1 MSTTGRKGGWRWGG
15 VQARGIPLG
24 TYGSAFFRRR
34 LRLDG
39 DDARSHMHVMG
50 KSGSGKSRWLA
61 GFYVNLLKAGYSA
74 TLIDPHGDLAR
85 LVLAQLLAD
94 GYFDREEAYD
104 RLLYLDVPRGAREGR
119 YLRFNCLKQ
128 PYDTHT
134 TTRLTLEAMR
144 RAFPELD
151 RNAGHAAPAFEQI
164 VTAGT
169 HVLVDN
175 ALPFS
180 ELRSVLLDKARRERL
195 LRQVADPLI
204 HGFFHGEYDA
214 YGTGDRL
221 NLAGCTLR
229 RLFLL
234 LYAPVLGFAL
244 AAPDNQLEYR
254 SILQENR
261 SLIVNLAIHDPDAK
275 RLLGALLTVAAE
287 QGAKSRADVAATDRG
302 GTHYVIVDE
311 CQLFVS
317 NSSAALNEMLS
328 QTRKFGM
335 FVVLSHQTRDQIP
348 ERMWGALQNV
358 EVDITFRT
366 GREDA
371 ERQAKVVGS
380 VDPHAV
386 KHEVAVGQERSHP
399 AFYSLPE
406 QWEGWTQQV
415 VGLKKRFAFVKHP
428 SGQTVKMQSLALPDP
443 AVAPER
449 LAAVEKHYLQRCF
462 RPVAMTPPR
471 DELVFVAG
479 RVGRPRWEETS

>member
-1 MSTTGRKGGWRWGG
+1 MRWRE
-15 VQARGIPLG
+15 QTKSIPLG
-24 TYGSAFFRRR
+24 TYGSALFKRR
-34 LRLDG
+34 LHLDG
-39 DDARSHMHVMG
+39 QDARSHMHVMG

-85 LVLAQLLAD
+85 LVLAQLVAD
-94 GYFDREEAYD
+94 GYFEREGAFQ
-104 RLLYLDVPRGAREGR
+104 RLQYLDIPAAAKVGR
-119 YLRFNCLKQ
+119 YLNFNCLQQ

-151 RNAGHAAPAFEQI
+151 RNAGNAARAFEQI

-169 HVLVDN
+169 HVLIDN

-180 ELRSVLLDKARRERL
+180 ELRSVLLDKGRRDGL

-204 HGFFHGEYDA
+204 HAYFQDEFDA
-214 YGTGDRL
+214 YDRGERMHL
-221 NLAGCTLR
+221 LGSTLR

-234 LYAPVLGFAL
+234 LYAPVVRFAL
-244 AAPDNQLEYR
+244 SAPDNDLEYR
-254 SILQENR
+254 TILQENR
-261 SLIVNLAIHDPDAK
+261 SVIVNLAIQDPDAK
-275 RLLGALLTVAAE
+275 RLLGCLLTVFAE
-287 QGAKSRADVAATDRG
+287 QGAKSRSDVSAAGRT

-311 CQLFVS
+311 CQLFLS

-366 GREDA
+366 GRADA
-371 ERQAKVVGS
+371 EQQAKVVGS
-380 VDPHAV
+380 VDPDAI
-386 KHEVAVGQERSHP
+386 KHEVKEGQERSHP

-406 QWEGWTQQV
+406 QWETITQQV
-415 VGLKKRFAFVKHP
+415 TGLKKRFAFVRQPNGH
-428 SGQTVKMQSLALPDP
+428 TVKIESLPLPDP
-443 AVAPER
+443 TVDPER
-449 LAAVEKHYLQRCF
+449 LAAIEARYLEQGF
-462 RPVAMTPPR
+462 RPATRALPAGEVIFTPQAAAR
-471 DELVFVAG
+471 S
-479 RVGRPRWEETS
+479 RWDDA

>member
-1 MSTTGRKGGWRWGG
+1 MRWGP
-15 VQARGIPLG
+15 QTQSIPLG
-24 TYGSAFFRRR
+24 TYGSALFRRR

-39 DDARSHMHVMG
+39 QDAKSHMHVMG

-74 TLIDPHGDLAR
+74 TLVDPHGDLAR
-85 LVLAQLLAD
+85 LVLAQLVAD
-94 GYFDREEAYD
+94 GYFDREDAYQ
-104 RLLYLDVPRGAREGR
+104 RLLYLDVPAAAKANR
-119 YLRFNCLKQ
+119 YLNFNCLKQ

-151 RNAGHAAPAFEQI
+151 RNAGNAAPAFEQI

-180 ELRSVLLDKARRERL
+180 ELRSVLLDKARRDQL

-204 HGFFHGEYDA
+204 HDYFRDEFDA
-214 YGTGDRL
+214 YDKGERMHLLGS
-221 NLAGCTLR
+221 TLR

-234 LYAPVLGFAL
+234 LYAPVVRFAL
-244 AAPDNQLEYR
+244 SAEENQLEYR
-254 SILQENR
+254 RILAQNQ

-275 RLLGALLTVAAE
+275 RLLGCLLTVFAE
-287 QGAKSRADVAATDRG
+287 QGAKSRSDVAAAGRA

-311 CQLFVS
+311 CQLFLS

-358 EVDITFRT
+358 EVDVTFRT

-380 VDPHAV
+380 VDPDAI
-386 KHEVAVGQERSHP
+386 KHEVTVGQERSHP

-415 VGLKKRFAFVKHP
+415 TGLKKRFAFVKHP
-428 SGQTVKMQSLALPDP
+428 SGRTVKIESLPLPDPVVDPGRLAAIEARYLEQGFRSKELALP
-443 AVAPER
+443 AAEVVFAP
-449 LAAVEKHYLQRCF
+449 
-462 RPVAMTPPR
+462 PMPS
-471 DELVFVAG
+471 
-479 RVGRPRWEETS
+479 RPRWDEG

>member
-1 MSTTGRKGGWRWGG
+1 MRWG
-15 VQARGIPLG
+15 APTPSIPLG
-24 TYGSAFFRRR
+24 TYGPALFRRR

-39 DDARSHMHVMG
+39 QDAKSHMHVMG

-61 GFYVNLLKAGYSA
+61 GFYVNLLKAGHSA

-85 LVLAQLLAD
+85 LVLAQLVAD
-94 GYFDREEAYD
+94 GYFEREDAYQ
-104 RLLYLDVPRGAREGR
+104 RLRYLDIPTAAKAGR
-119 YLRFNCLKQ
+119 YLNFNCLKQ

-151 RNAGHAAPAFEQI
+151 RNAGNAAPAFEQI

-169 HVLVDN
+169 HVLVEN
-175 ALPFS
+175 GLPFS
-180 ELRSVLLDKARRERL
+180 ELRRVLLDKAWRDQL

-204 HGFFHGEYDA
+204 HAYFQDEFDA
-214 YGTGDRL
+214 YDRGERMHL
-221 NLAGCTLR
+221 LGSTLR

-234 LYAPVLGFAL
+234 LYAPVVRFAL
-244 AAPDNQLEYR
+244 SAEENHLEYR
-254 SILQENR
+254 SILAQNQ

-275 RLLGALLTVAAE
+275 RLLGCLLTVFAE
-287 QGAKSRADVAATDRG
+287 QGAKSRADVDAGARS

-311 CQLFVS
+311 CQLFLS

-348 ERMWGALQNV
+348 ERIWGALQNV

-380 VDPHAV
+380 VDPDAI
-386 KHEVAVGQERSHP
+386 KHEVKEGQERSHP

-406 QWEGWTQQV
+406 QWEHWTQQV
-415 VGLKKRFAFVKHP
+415 TGLKTRFAFVKHP
-428 SGQTVKMQSLALPDP
+428 SGQTVKIQSLPLPDP
-443 AVAPER
+443 VVDPAR
-449 LAAVEKHYLQRCF
+449 LAQGEQHYLQTCF
-462 RPVAMTPPR
+462 RTVSLGAAQDAVIFDR
-471 DELVFVAG
+471 HDQHLVTWS
-479 RVGRPRWEETS
+479 RPRWDVEG

>member
-1 MSTTGRKGGWRWGG
+1 MRWGP
-15 VQARGIPLG
+15 QTQSIPLG
-24 TYGSAFFRRR
+24 TYGSALFRRR

-39 DDARSHMHVMG
+39 QDTKSHMHVMG

-61 GFYVNLLKAGYSA
+61 GFYVNLLKAGFSA

-85 LVLAQLLAD
+85 LVLSQLVAD
-94 GYFDREEAYD
+94 GYFDRQDATD
-104 RLLYLDVPRGAREGR
+104 RLLYLDVPRAAREGR
-119 YLRFNCLKQ
+119 YLHFNCLKQ

-151 RNAGHAAPAFEQI
+151 RNAGNAAPAFEQI

-175 ALPFS
+175 GLPFS
-180 ELRSVLLDKARRERL
+180 ELRSVLLDKERRDQL
-195 LRQVADPLI
+195 LRQVTDPLI
-204 HGFFHGEYDA
+204 HDYFRDEFDA
-214 YGTGDRL
+214 YTTSDRM
-221 NLAGCTLR
+221 NLAGSTLR

-234 LYAPVLGFAL
+234 LYAPVVRFAL
-244 AAPDNQLEYR
+244 SAEANHLEYR
-254 SILQENR
+254 SILKANR
-261 SLIVNLAIHDPDAK
+261 SLIINLAIHDPDAK
-275 RLLGALLTVAAE
+275 RLLGCLLTVFAE
-287 QGAKSRADVAATDRG
+287 QGAKSRADVAASERG

-311 CQLFVS
+311 CQLFLS

-335 FVVLSHQTRDQIP
+335 FCVLSHQTRDQIP

-371 ERQAKVVGS
+371 EHQAKVVGE
-380 VDPHAV
+380 VDPKAV
-386 KHEVAVGQERSHP
+386 KHEVEEGQERSHP
-399 AFYSLPE
+399 AFYSLSE

-428 SGQTVKMQSLALPDP
+428 SGQTVKIESLPLPDP
-443 AVAPER
+443 VVDAAGLAAIEDHYLRACFR
-449 LAAVEKHYLQRCF
+449 LAPLRRPADAVIFERRL
-462 RPVAMTPPR
+462 PS
-471 DELVFVAG
+471 
-479 RVGRPRWEETS
+479 RPRWE

>member
-1 MSTTGRKGGWRWGG
+1 MRWGA
-15 VQARGIPLG
+15 QHQSIPLG
-24 TYGSAFFRRR
+24 TYGSALFRRR
-34 LRLDG
+34 LHLDG
-39 DDARSHMHVMG
+39 QDAKSHMHVMG

-61 GFYVNLLKAGYSA
+61 GFYVNLLKAGFSA

-85 LVLAQLLAD
+85 LVLAQLVAD
-94 GYFDREEAYD
+94 DYFERDGALH
-104 RLLYLDVPRGAREGR
+104 RLLYLDVPQAMRKDR
-119 YLRFNCLKQ
+119 YLNFNCLKQ

-151 RNAGHAAPAFEQI
+151 RNAGNAAPAFEQI

-175 ALPFS
+175 GLPFS
-180 ELRSVLLDKARRERL
+180 ELRRVLLDKARRDQL

-204 HGFFHGEYDA
+204 HDYFLNEFDA
-214 YGTGDRL
+214 YDKGERMSLLGS
-221 NLAGCTLR
+221 TLR

-234 LYAPVLGFAL
+234 LYAPVVRFAL
-244 AAPDNQLEYR
+244 SAPDNQLEYR
-254 SILQENR
+254 SILAENQ

-275 RLLGALLTVAAE
+275 RLLGCLLTVFAE
-287 QGAKSRADVAATDRG
+287 QGAKSRADVEAAARS

-311 CQLFVS
+311 CQLFLS
-317 NSSAALNEMLS
+317 NSSASLNEMLS

-371 ERQAKVVGS
+371 EHQAKVVGS

-386 KHEVAVGQERSHP
+386 KHEVEEGQERSHP

-406 QWEGWTQQV
+406 QWEGDGTQETLCLRQTPQRQD
-415 VGLKKRFAFVKHP
+415 GQDPEPAPPRSRGR
-428 SGQTVKMQSLALPDP
+428 SGTLSGHRRALP
-443 AVAPER
+443 ARRISAG
-449 LAAVEKHYLQRCF
+449 
-462 RPVAMTPPR
+462 TPQS
-471 DELVFVAG
+471 
-479 RVGRPRWEETS
+479 RVGRRRV

>member
-1 MSTTGRKGGWRWGG
+1 MTWQEQTES
-15 VQARGIPLG
+15 IPLG
-24 TYGSAFFRRR
+24 TYGSALFRRR

-39 DDARSHMHVMG
+39 QDAKSHMHVMG

-85 LVLAQLLAD
+85 LVLAQLVAD
-94 GYFDREEAYD
+94 GYFDQEDAYQ
-104 RLLYLDVPRGAREGR
+104 RLLYLDVPAAARANR
-119 YLRFNCLKQ
+119 YLNFNCLKQ
-128 PYDTHT
+128 PYDIHT

-151 RNAGHAAPAFEQI
+151 RNAGNAAPAFEQI

-175 ALPFS
+175 GLPFS
-180 ELRSVLLDKARRERL
+180 ELRNVLLDKGRRDQL

-204 HGFFHGEYDA
+204 HAYFRDEFDA
-214 YGTGDRL
+214 YDRGERMHL
-221 NLAGCTLR
+221 LGSTLR

-234 LYAPVLGFAL
+234 LYAPVVRFAL
-244 AAPDNQLEYR
+244 AAKENHLEYR
-254 SILQENR
+254 RILQANQ

-275 RLLGALLTVAAE
+275 RLLGCLLTVFAE
-287 QGAKSRADVAATDRG
+287 QGAKSRADVEAAARS

-311 CQLFVS
+311 CQLFLS
-317 NSSAALNEMLS
+317 NSSAGLNEMLS

-348 ERMWGALQNV
+348 EHMWGALQNV

-366 GREDA
+366 GRADA
-371 ERQAKVVGS
+371 EQQAKVVGT
-380 VDPHAV
+380 VDPDAI
-386 KHEVAVGQERSHP
+386 KHEVKEGQERSHP

-415 VGLKKRFAFVKHP
+415 TGLKKRFAFVRHP
-428 SGQTVKMQSLALPDP
+428 NGHTVKIESLPLPDP
-443 AVAPER
+443 TVDPER
-449 LAAVEKHYLQRCF
+449 LAAIEARYLEQGF
-462 RPVAMTPPR
+462 RPASLSLPTAEVIFAPHATS
-471 DELVFVAG
+471 
-479 RVGRPRWEETS
+479 RPRWDPVG

>member
-1 MSTTGRKGGWRWGG
+1 MTWHEQTQS
-15 VQARGIPLG
+15 IPLG
-24 TYGSAFFRRR
+24 TYGSALFKRR

-39 DDARSHMHVMG
+39 QDAKSHMHVMG

-61 GFYVNLLKAGYSA
+61 GFYVNLLKAGFSA

-85 LVLAQLLAD
+85 LVLAQLVAD
-94 GYFDREEAYD
+94 GYFDQEDAYE
-104 RLLYLDVPRGAREGR
+104 RLLFLDVPTAAKAGR
-119 YLRFNCLKQ
+119 YLNFNCLKQ

-151 RNAGHAAPAFEQI
+151 RNAGNAAPAFEQI

-175 ALPFS
+175 GLPFS
-180 ELRSVLLDKARRERL
+180 ELRSVLLDKQRREEL
-195 LRQVADPLI
+195 LQQVEDPMIADY
-204 HGFFHGEYDA
+204 FHTEFDA
-214 YGTGDRL
+214 YDKGERMHLLGS
-221 NLAGCTLR
+221 TLR

-234 LYAPVLGFAL
+234 LYAPVVRFAL
-244 AAPDNQLEYR
+244 SAPDNQLEYR

-275 RLLGALLTVAAE
+275 RLLGCLLTVFAE
-287 QGAKSRADVAATDRG
+287 QGAKSRADVAAVGRS

-380 VDPHAV
+380 VDPDAI
-386 KHEVAVGQERSHP
+386 KHEVKEGQERSHP

-415 VGLKKRFAFVKHP
+415 TGLKKRFAFVKHP
-428 SGQTVKMQSLALPDP
+428 SGQTVKIQSLPLPDP
-443 AVAPER
+443 VVDPAR
-449 LAAVEKHYLQRCF
+449 LAAIEEQYLATCF
-462 RPVAMTPPR
+462 RPVAMSQTH
-471 DELVFVAG
+471 DEVVFAAPAPC
-479 RVGRPRWEETS
+479 RPRWDTDDDA

>member
-1 MSTTGRKGGWRWGG
+1 MTWRE
-15 VQARGIPLG
+15 QTQSIPLG
-24 TYGSAFFRRR
+24 TYGSALFKRR

-39 DDARSHMHVMG
+39 QDTKSHMHVMG

-61 GFYVNLLKAGYSA
+61 GFYVNLLKAGFSA

-85 LVLAQLLAD
+85 LVLAQLVAD
-94 GYFDREEAYD
+94 GYFDQADAYQ
-104 RLLYLDVPRGAREGR
+104 RLLYLDVPTAAKANR
-119 YLRFNCLKQ
+119 YLNFNCLKQ

-151 RNAGHAAPAFEQI
+151 RNAGNAAPAFEQI

-180 ELRSVLLDKARRERL
+180 ELRSILLDKARRDQL
-195 LRQVADPLI
+195 LAQVADPLI
-204 HGFFHGEYDA
+204 HDFFHGEFDA
-214 YGTGDRL
+214 YTPSDRM
-221 NLAGCTLR
+221 NLSGSTLR

-234 LYAPVLGFAL
+234 LYAPVVRFAL
-244 AAPDNQLEYR
+244 AAEDNQLEYR
-254 SILQENR
+254 SILKTNR

-275 RLLGALLTVAAE
+275 RLLGCLLTVFAE
-287 QGAKSRADVAATDRG
+287 QGAKSRADVAAAERG

-311 CQLFVS
+311 CQLFLS

-380 VDPHAV
+380 VDPDAV
-386 KHEVAVGQERSHP
+386 KHEVKVGQERSHP

-415 VGLKKRFAFVKHP
+415 TGLKKRFAFVKHP
-428 SGQTVKMQSLALPDP
+428 SGQTVKIQSLPLPDP
-443 AVAPER
+443 IVDPGHLASIEDQYLRIGFRQVPLSSAGGAVVFDR
-449 LAAVEKHYLQRCF
+449 SAASLSAGQF
-462 RPVAMTPPR
+462 RP
-471 DELVFVAG
+471 
-479 RVGRPRWEETS
+479 RPRWDVEE

>member
-1 MSTTGRKGGWRWGG
+1 MTWRE
-15 VQARGIPLG
+15 QTQSIPLG
-24 TYGSAFFRRR
+24 TYGSALFRRR

-39 DDARSHMHVMG
+39 QEAKSHMHVMG

-85 LVLAQLLAD
+85 LVLAQLVSD
-94 GYFDREEAYD
+94 GYFDQNDAYQ
-104 RLLYLDVPRGAREGR
+104 RLLYLDVPAAANANR
-119 YLRFNCLKQ
+119 YLNFNCLKQ

-151 RNAGHAAPAFEQI
+151 RNAGNAAPAFEQI

-175 ALPFS
+175 GLPFS
-180 ELRSVLLDKARRERL
+180 ELRSVLLDKARRDGL
-195 LRQVADPLI
+195 LKQVADPLI
-204 HGFFHGEYDA
+204 HDYFRDEFDA
-214 YGTGDRL
+214 YDKGERMHLLGS
-221 NLAGCTLR
+221 TLR

-234 LYAPVLGFAL
+234 LYAPVVRHAL
-244 AAPDNQLEYR
+244 AAQDNQLEYR
-254 SILQENR
+254 AILQENR

-275 RLLGALLTVAAE
+275 RLLGCLLTVFAE
-287 QGAKSRADVAATDRG
+287 QGAKSRSDVAAAGRA
-302 GTHYVIVDE
+302 GTHYIIVDE
-311 CQLFVS
+311 CQLFLS

-380 VDPHAV
+380 VDPDAI
-386 KHEVAVGQERSHP
+386 KHEVKEGQERSHP

-415 VGLKKRFAFVKHP
+415 TGLKKRFAFVKHP
-428 SGQTVKMQSLALPDP
+428 SGQTVKIQSLPLPDP
-443 AVAPER
+443 VVDPSRLAAIEGHYLDTCFRTVPLHTAPER
-449 LAAVEKHYLQRCF
+449 VVFEQPGASVSS
-462 RPVAMTPPR
+462 PP
-471 DELVFVAG
+471 
-479 RVGRPRWEETS
+479 RPRWDVDA

>member
-1 MSTTGRKGGWRWGG
+1 MRWGE
-15 VQARGIPLG
+15 QTQSIPLG
-24 TYGSAFFRRR
+24 TYGSALFRRR
-34 LRLDG
+34 LRLAGQDTK
-39 DDARSHMHVMG
+39 SHMHVMG

-94 GYFDREEAYD
+94 GYFDREEALD
-104 RLLYLDVPRGAREGR
+104 RLLYLDVPRAAREGR
-119 YLRFNCLKQ
+119 YLRFNCLRQ

-134 TTRLTLEAMR
+134 TTRLTLEALR

-151 RNAGHAAPAFEQI
+151 RNAGNAAPAFEQI

-175 ALPFS
+175 DLPFS
-180 ELRSVLLDKARRERL
+180 ELRSVLLDKTRRDAL
-195 LRQVADPLI
+195 LGRVADPLI
-204 HGFFHGEYDA
+204 HDFFLNEFDA
-214 YGTGDRL
+214 YDKADRM
-221 NLAGCTLR
+221 NLAGSTLR

-234 LYAPVLGFAL
+234 LYAPVVRFAL
-244 AAPDNQLEYR
+244 SAEDNQLEYR
-254 SILQENR
+254 AILKTSR

-275 RLLGALLTVAAE
+275 RLLGCLLTVYAE
-287 QGAKSRADVAATDRG
+287 QGAKSRADVDARERG

-311 CQLFVS
+311 CQLFLS
-317 NSSAALNEMLS
+317 NSSTALNEMLS

-358 EVDITFRT
+358 EVDVTFRT

-371 ERQAKVVGS
+371 EHQAKIVGS
-380 VDPHAV
+380 VDPHAI
-386 KHEVAVGQERSHP
+386 KHEVEEGQERSHP
-399 AFYSLPE
+399 AFYSLQE

-415 VGLKKRFAFVKHP
+415 ATLKKRFAFVKHP
-428 SGQTVKMQSLALPDP
+428 SGKTVKIQSLPLPDP
-443 AVAPER
+443 VVDPRR
-449 LAAVEKHYLQRCF
+449 LATIEDHYLSLGFHQA
-462 RPVAMTPPR
+462 PVSPASATV
-471 DELVFVAG
+471 VFDHRAG
-479 RVGRPRWEETS
+479 RLAPGHARSRPRWDVEE

>member
-1 MSTTGRKGGWRWGG
+1 MRWGK
-15 VQARGIPLG
+15 QTRSIPLG
-24 TYGSAFFRRR
+24 TYGSALFRRR
-34 LRLDG
+34 LSLDG
-39 DDARSHMHVMG
+39 QDAKSHMHVMG

-61 GFYVNLLKAGYSA
+61 GFYVNLLKAGFSA

-85 LVLAQLLAD
+85 LVLSQLVAD
-94 GYFDREEAYD
+94 GYFDRDGAYD
-104 RLLYLDVPRGAREGR
+104 RLLYLDIPRAAREQR
-119 YLRFNCLKQ
+119 YLSFNCLKQ

-164 VTAGT
+164 ITAGT

-175 ALPFS
+175 ALPFT
-180 ELRSVLLDKARRERL
+180 ELRSVLLDKNRRDQL

-204 HGFFHGEYDA
+204 HDYFQSEFDA
-214 YGTGDRL
+214 YDKGERMTLLGS
-221 NLAGCTLR
+221 TLR

-234 LYAPVLGFAL
+234 LYAPVVRFAL
-244 AAPDNQLEYR
+244 SAEDNLLEYR
-254 SILQENR
+254 TILQENR

-275 RLLGALLTVAAE
+275 RLLGCLLTVFAE
-287 QGAKSRADVAATDRG
+287 QGAKSRADVAAAERAG
-302 GTHYVIVDE
+302 AHYVIVDE

-358 EVDITFRT
+358 EVEITFRT

-380 VDPHAV
+380 VDPDAI
-386 KHEVAVGQERSHP
+386 KHEVKEGQERSHP

-415 VGLKKRFAFVKHP
+415 TGLKKRFAFVKHP
-428 SGQTVKMQSLALPDP
+428 SGQTVKIESLPLPDP
-443 AVAPER
+443 VVDPAR
-449 LAAVEKHYLQRCF
+449 LAAIEARYLEEGF
-462 RPVAMTPPR
+462 RPARMALPAAEVIFAPRPPS
-471 DELVFVAG
+471 
-479 RVGRPRWEETS
+479 RPRWDEG

>member
-1 MSTTGRKGGWRWGG
+1 MRWGHET
-15 VQARGIPLG
+15 QSIPLG
-24 TYGSAFFRRR
+24 TYGSALFRRR

-39 DDARSHMHVMG
+39 QDAKSHMHVMG

-61 GFYVNLLKAGYSA
+61 GFYVNLLKAGFSA

-85 LVLAQLLAD
+85 LVFAQLVAD
-94 GYFDREEAYD
+94 GYFDREGAAD
-104 RLLYLDVPRGAREGR
+104 RLLYLDVPRAAREGR
-119 YLRFNCLKQ
+119 YLNFNCLKQ

-180 ELRSVLLDKARRERL
+180 ELRSVLLDRQRREQL
-195 LRQVADPLI
+195 LGQVADPLI
-204 HGFFHGEYDA
+204 HDFFHDEFDA
-214 YGTGDRL
+214 YTASDRM
-221 NLAGCTLR
+221 NLAGSTLR

-234 LYAPVLGFAL
+234 LYAPVVRFAL
-244 AAPDNQLEYR
+244 AAEENQLEYR
-254 SILQENR
+254 SILQANR

-275 RLLGALLTVAAE
+275 RLLGCLLTVFAE
-287 QGAKSRADVAATDRG
+287 QGAKSRADISAADRG

-311 CQLFVS
+311 CQLFLS

-386 KHEVAVGQERSHP
+386 KHEVEEGQERSHP

-415 VGLKKRFAFVKHP
+415 TGLKKRFAFVKHP
-428 SGQTVKMQSLALPDP
+428 SGQTVKIQSLPLPDP
-443 AVAPER
+443 VVDPER
-449 LAAVEKHYLQRCF
+449 LAAIEERYLATCF
-462 RPVAMTPPR
+462 RRVPLNQTAAAV
-471 DELVFVAG
+471 VFERTAPS
-479 RVGRPRWEETS
+479 RPRWEEQR

>member
-1 MSTTGRKGGWRWGG
+1 MRWR
-15 VQARGIPLG
+15 QPTQSIPLG
-24 TYGSAFFRRR
+24 TYGSALFRRW

-39 DDARSHMHVMG
+39 QDTKSHLHVMG

-61 GFYVNLLKAGYSA
+61 GFYVNLLKAGFSA

-85 LVLAQLLAD
+85 LVLAQLVAD
-94 GYFDREEAYD
+94 GYFEQDDAYR
-104 RLLYLDVPRGAREGR
+104 RLLYLDIPKAAKAGR
-119 YLRFNCLKQ
+119 YLNFNCLEQ
-128 PYDTHT
+128 PYDAHT
-134 TTRLTLEAMR
+134 TTRLTLEALR

-151 RNAGHAAPAFEQI
+151 RNAGNAAPAFEQI

-169 HVLVDN
+169 HVLVEN
-175 ALPFS
+175 GLPFS
-180 ELRSVLLDKARRERL
+180 ELRRVLLEKSYREQL
-195 LRQVADPLI
+195 LQHVTDPLI
-204 HGFFHGEYDA
+204 ADYFHTEFDA
-214 YGTGDRL
+214 YDKGERL
-221 NLAGCTLR
+221 HLVGSTLR

-234 LYAPVLGFAL
+234 LYAPVVRFAL
-244 AAPDNQLEYR
+244 SAPKNDLEYR
-254 SILQENR
+254 AILQANR
-261 SLIVNLAIHDPDAK
+261 SLIVNLAIQDPDAK
-275 RLLGALLTVAAE
+275 RLLGCLLTVFAE
-287 QGAKSRADVAATDRG
+287 QGAKSRADLAAAGRTG
-302 GTHYVIVDE
+302 AHYVIVDE

-380 VDPHAV
+380 VDPDAI
-386 KHEVAVGQERSHP
+386 KHEVKEGQERSHP

-415 VGLKKRFAFVKHP
+415 TGLKKRFAFVKHP
-428 SGQTVKMQSLALPDP
+428 SGQTVKIQSLPLPDP
-443 AVAPER
+443 VVDPAR
-449 LAAVEKHYLQRCF
+449 LARIEEHYLASCF
-462 RPVAMTPPR
+462 RAVSLTSPAPAVIFDGTVLPPAR
-471 DELVFVAG
+471 
-479 RVGRPRWEETS
+479 RRRWDTEA